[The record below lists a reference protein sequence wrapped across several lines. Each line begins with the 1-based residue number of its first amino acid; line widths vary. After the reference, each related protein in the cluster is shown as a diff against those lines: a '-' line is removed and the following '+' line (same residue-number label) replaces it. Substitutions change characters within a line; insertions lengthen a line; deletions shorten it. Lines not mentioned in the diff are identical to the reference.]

1 MTDTV
6 LARVGEREIT
16 QSEVDALRK
25 MLGEQSEHF
34 KGEEGDKRLLE
45 EIINQELM
53 YRDALDK
60 NVEAE
65 DDFQKQWEREE
76 ASLKKQVLQQYAL
89 SHLLGEVK
97 VLPQEVEAY
106 FSANQEHF
114 TEEEKKNPDQLKSQI
129 YMQLMLLRQQATY
142 VNYTKELESKYPV
155 ERISKE
161 EHHE

>member
-60 NVEAE
+60 NLEAE
-65 DDFQKQWEREE
+65 DDFQKQWEREQ

-89 SHLLGEVK
+89 SHLLIRTGIQTQV
-97 VLPQEVEAY
+97 
-106 FSANQEHF
+106 
-114 TEEEKKNPDQLKSQI
+114 
-129 YMQLMLLRQQATY
+129 
-142 VNYTKELESKYPV
+142 
-155 ERISKE
+155 
-161 EHHE
+161 

>member
-60 NVEAE
+60 NLEAE
-65 DDFQKQWEREE
+65 DDFQKQWEREQ

-106 FSANQEHF
+106 FRPTRN
-114 TEEEKKNPDQLKSQI
+114 TLPRKKK
-129 YMQLMLLRQQATY
+129 
-142 VNYTKELESKYPV
+142 
-155 ERISKE
+155 RIPIN
-161 EHHE
+161 